1 MADTLVPFGTE
12 LADIRQ
18 QILDAVPGATV
29 ILVAS
34 RRPIQGAPWD
44 VVAAARYRVPGDML
58 LDPVPSRWAVVQ
70 RVGFQWTATVNL
82 DVETARTL
90 ALSIARRERD
100 GQPT

>member
-1 MADTLVPFGTE
+1 MPDGLIPFGTE

-18 QILDAVPGATV
+18 RVLDAVPGATV

-34 RRPIQGAPWD
+34 RRPVEGAPWD
-44 VVAAARYRVPGDML
+44 VVAAVRYRAPGDML

-70 RVGFQWTATVNL
+70 RVGFQWSATVDL

-90 ALSIARRERD
+90 ALSIARRD
-100 GQPT
+100 T